1 MEVTANRKYPNYLQ
15 IEFTN
20 IGDEP
25 IIYVYQDSLI
35 DQYVSESNL
44 IKDRYV
50 KIEEVFPDMLKN
62 VKEACKTQKQIN
74 EVEDWFFQDLDAL
87 LKPLSY

>member
-1 MEVTANRKYPNYLQ
+1 MEVKANRRYPNYLQ
-15 IEFTN
+15 IEFTD

-25 IIYVYQDSLI
+25 IIYAYPDSLI
-35 DQYVSESNL
+35 EKYVSESNL

-50 KIEEVFPDMLKN
+50 KIEEVFPNMLKK
-62 VKEACKTQKQIN
+62 VKEACKTQEQIT

>member
-15 IEFTN
+15 IEFTD

-35 DQYVSESNL
+35 EQYVSESNL

-50 KIEEVFPDMLKN
+50 KIEEAFPDMLKK
-62 VKEACKTQKQIN
+62 VKEACKTQKQIT

>member
-1 MEVTANRKYPNYLQ
+1 MEVTANRRYPNYLQ
-15 IEFTN
+15 IEFTD

-35 DQYVSESNL
+35 EQYVSESNL

-50 KIEEVFPDMLKN
+50 KIEEVFPDMLKK
-62 VKEACKTQKQIN
+62 VKKTCKTQKQIT